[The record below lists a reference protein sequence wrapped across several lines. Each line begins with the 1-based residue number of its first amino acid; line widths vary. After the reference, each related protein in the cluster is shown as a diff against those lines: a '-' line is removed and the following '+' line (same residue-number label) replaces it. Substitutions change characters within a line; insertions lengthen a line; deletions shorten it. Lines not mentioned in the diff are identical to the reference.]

1 MERHG
6 AAGTGQTITVD
17 GLQVRIEVDPGKLLG
32 QQRQAVPVGAA
43 FITIEQPGT
52 GQGIGSGT
60 QGAHLRTA
68 LRLFAEPAEIR
79 LGHALLN
86 IDPTHDNHEIEPH
99 VISQRVIEFDAYAVT
114 GDLLALPA
122 PIRHQR

>member
-1 MERHG
+1 MR
-6 AAGTGQTITVD
+6 
-17 GLQVRIEVDPGKLLG
+17 
-32 QQRQAVPVGAA
+32 AA
-43 FITIEQPGT
+43 FITIEQPGA

-68 LRLFAEPAEIR
+68 LRLFTQPAEIR

-99 VISQRVIEFDAYAVT
+99 VISQRVIEFDAHAVT
-114 GDLLALPA
+114 GDLLALPGADQA
-122 PIRHQR
+122 PAIELAIRQRIGDAERIDRAGQ